1 MLDLVAKYNI
11 LHMYIYIYTY
21 VCIYICMYT
30 CVYIHIYIYIFTY
43 IYIYIYIGICGIC
56 VYIYIL
62 FIYIYIHV
70 NACVFKYIYIVYVY
84 IYIHT
89 HVSMFLS
96 CTFLWQ
102 ACVLHPICTS
112 RSSEFRS
119 AAGKIR
125 LDLSAGRG
133 TCSGPW
139 FCHLFGTKFPETQWE
154 WIYLTKNMLKHWSM
168 DERCL

>member
-1 MLDLVAKYNI
+1 
-11 LHMYIYIYTY
+11 MYIYICIHVFIYIYTY
-21 VCIYICMYT
+21 TYL
-30 CVYIHIYIYIFTY
+30 HTY
-43 IYIYIYIGICGIC
+43 IYRHMRHMYIDI
-56 VYIYIL
+56 YIYIL
-62 FIYIYIHV
+62 FIYIYTYMWIHV
-70 NACVFKYIYIVYVY
+70 YLYIYSVCLY

-119 AAGKIR
+119 AAGKIP